1 MSEMGVWGL
10 ASALQ
15 SFQKSFLATF
25 LRQVAASGFEYFVLS
40 KRSGRYK
47 IILPKKVAKAKVLVK
62 LFQKLADS
70 KGRAFGRSTERN
82 GGVGAEPPPFNRS
95 KKFFVKLFPKKVCAN
110 EVRKTETIKFP

>member
-25 LRQVAASGFEYFVLS
+25 LQQVAASGFEYFVLS

-47 IILPKKVAKAKVLVK
+47 IILPKKVAKAKVFAQLFFKK
-62 LFQKLADS
+62 LERLGGFQ
-70 KGRAFGRSTERN
+70 
-82 GGVGAEPPPFNRS
+82 PPDEITGKS
-95 KKFFVKLFPKKVCAN
+95 
-110 EVRKTETIKFP
+110 